1 MASEITI
8 TNRLQVTKGNLSLDR
23 FTTINADMAGT
34 HASFIVQNIGT
45 SYEALEIGSNVASSG
60 YAYVRNNDATNY
72 VEIGRVVSS
81 TFYPAIKL
89 KAGETALFRI
99 GGALFGQANTAACD
113 VEITVLEA

>member
-1 MASEITI
+1 MASEIQVI
-8 TNRLQVTKGNLSLDR
+8 SRLNVTKGNLSLDR
-23 FTTINADMAGT
+23 FITINADMSGT

-45 SYEALEIGSNVASSG
+45 SYEALSIGSDVAASG
-60 YAYVRNNDATNY
+60 YAFIRNYDSTNY